1 MQTQRKN
8 DRIEKTQTIT
18 QNQAHNQ
25 ELKFTASKLNRNVKD
40 LVSSLRQ
47 EIYFQVQCLQI
58 PLPVTLFIVMY
69 KLNST
74 QRRGANNIC
83 RSLVDMAHYQC
94 SNFLPIWICINRISG
109 SLTHYR
115 DYSVQFVVHKIY
127 YRVGSIQRNLPI
139 FSMNRYIQVIMVNS
153 ARAPANG
160 PLMGAHYLVMRQL
173 G

>member
-25 ELKFTASKLNRNVKD
+25 ELKFTASKLNKNVKD

-74 QRRGANNIC
+74 RRRGANNIC

-94 SNFLPIWICINRISG
+94 SNFLPIWICINGISG
-109 SLTHYR
+109 SLTLTIETTACSLSCTR
-115 DYSVQFVVHKIY
+115 FIIEQAQFSV
-127 YRVGSIQRNLPI
+127 I
-139 FSMNRYIQVIMVNS
+139 FQSFQ
-153 ARAPANG
+153 
-160 PLMGAHYLVMRQL
+160 
-173 G
+173 

>member
-25 ELKFTASKLNRNVKD
+25 ELKFTASKLNKNVKD

-74 QRRGANNIC
+74 QRHSANNIYC
-83 RSLVDMAHYQC
+83 SLVDMAHYQC
-94 SNFLPIWICINRISG
+94 SNFLDMYQQDQWISH
-109 SLTHYR
+109 SHYR

-139 FSMNRYIQVIMVNS
+139 FSMNRYIQVITVNS

>member
-25 ELKFTASKLNRNVKD
+25 ELKFTASKLNKNVKD

-74 QRRGANNIC
+74 QRHSANNIYC
-83 RSLVDMAHYQC
+83 SLVDMAHYQC

-109 SLTHYR
+109 SLTLTIETTACSLSCTR
-115 DYSVQFVVHKIY
+115 FIIEQAQFSV
-127 YRVGSIQRNLPI
+127 I
-139 FSMNRYIQVIMVNS
+139 FQSFQ
-153 ARAPANG
+153 
-160 PLMGAHYLVMRQL
+160 
-173 G
+173 